1 MPAVLP
7 NASNRPPVYALG
19 LLLSLYLAQGLP
31 AGFVTQALPAILR
44 QYEVSLAF
52 IGFSGILLLP
62 WALKFLWAPLVDGYY
77 SPRIGQSRTWI
88 LPTQIAA
95 LCLVAL
101 LGCFDPMQFQQPI
114 YLGLFFACLLAI
126 NTLGATQDVA
136 TDGLAVRM
144 LSAAERQWGNAV
156 AVVGYRLGLIV
167 GGGGLLLALAT
178 LGWSAVFGLMALF
191 IFLNTLPI
199 LFFREPIWP
208 HSRPSRSVPSRAVDA
223 VDAVKAGHVEVEPV
237 EAERINAASW
247 REKLT
252 RQFGYF
258 WHNAEM
264 RAWLLVLLLF
274 KVADGLSSGMVKPMM
289 VDMGYSLADIGLLAS
304 IMGSISSLLGALMGA
319 FLMRY
324 LSRFTALIGFNA
336 LQAFGTGLYAY
347 VAFDFNQQGH
357 ANIFLVYGVNAVEHF
372 VAAMALVAMLTC
384 VMDYGC

>member
-1 MPAVLP
+1 M
-7 NASNRPPVYALG
+7 YALG
-19 LLLSLYLAQGLP
+19 LLLSFYLAQGLP

-178 LGWSAVFGLMALF
+178 LGWSAVLSACCCVACSLIMVLT
-191 IFLNTLPI
+191 TL
-199 LFFREPIWP
+199 
-208 HSRPSRSVPSRAVDA
+208 SA
-223 VDAVKAGHVEVEPV
+223 
-237 EAERINAASW
+237 
-247 REKLT
+247 
-252 RQFGYF
+252 
-258 WHNAEM
+258 
-264 RAWLLVLLLF
+264 
-274 KVADGLSSGMVKPMM
+274 
-289 VDMGYSLADIGLLAS
+289 
-304 IMGSISSLLGALMGA
+304 
-319 FLMRY
+319 
-324 LSRFTALIGFNA
+324 
-336 LQAFGTGLYAY
+336 
-347 VAFDFNQQGH
+347 
-357 ANIFLVYGVNAVEHF
+357 
-372 VAAMALVAMLTC
+372 C
-384 VMDYGC
+384 